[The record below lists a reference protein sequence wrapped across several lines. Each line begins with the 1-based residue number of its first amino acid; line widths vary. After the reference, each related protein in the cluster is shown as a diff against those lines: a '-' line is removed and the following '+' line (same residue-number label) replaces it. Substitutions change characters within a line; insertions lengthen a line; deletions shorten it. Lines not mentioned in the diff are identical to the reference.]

1 VVVVRV
7 GNRAAHGLV
16 ERARSQ
22 LVRGAAWA
30 SGREVRDVRLKAKRD
45 GNLQHHQKIPVH
57 GVPHRRLALVAMKP
71 SHKPPC
77 PRWQLRSLLL
87 VVFCFVHM
95 RGCWRVLGG

>member
-7 GNRAAHGLV
+7 GNGAAHGLV

-22 LVRGAAWA
+22 LVRGAA

-45 GNLQHHQKIPVH
+45 GKLQNHQKIPVH

-77 PRWQLRSLLL
+77 PCWQFRSLLL